1 MLTKSQNFFPAEKH
15 VTLANGLRV
24 HLLPRPDFHQVV
36 GMVTV
41 DYGARDR
48 LFMNHGQLVSQPA
61 GVAHFVEHR
70 LFAQPDYDAF
80 SRLSELGANANAFTT
95 QTRTSYYVSTAVGNQ
110 AALQELLTF
119 TQEPYFDLETVQ
131 REQDIITQEIDMYE
145 DDINSRLYRLIL
157 TRLYPGDPLGQDIA
171 GTATSVHQI
180 TPEQLHLAFS
190 AFYQPDNM
198 DVVITGSFDEQE
210 MLALVKNSPAGQRA
224 ATKSVVKLIPELE
237 PVITTP
243 LEVSLNVVR
252 NKVVLGQRWEID
264 FNKLSRRDILRVTI
278 IGSLAID
285 LIFGE
290 FSPAYMDWY
299 NDGLIDDN
307 FSAEFDAERH
317 FAYLTIAAE
326 TADPELVIAE
336 VSKMLTDLP
345 AQVNQLKDSFHL
357 VKNDALSRL
366 INKLNQLEEIAI
378 RFEGQTFNEATLQDE
393 IAILQALTVNDMMTV
408 LTETTV
414 SSVASVIARSDM
426 SELC

>member
-1 MLTKSQNFFPAEKH
+1 
-15 VTLANGLRV
+15 
-24 HLLPRPDFHQVV
+24 
-36 GMVTV
+36 
-41 DYGARDR
+41 
-48 LFMNHGQLVSQPA
+48 
-61 GVAHFVEHR
+61 
-70 LFAQPDYDAF
+70 
-80 SRLSELGANANAFTT
+80 
-95 QTRTSYYVSTAVGNQ
+95 
-110 AALQELLTF
+110 
-119 TQEPYFDLETVQ
+119 
-131 REQDIITQEIDMYE
+131 
-145 DDINSRLYRLIL
+145 
-157 TRLYPGDPLGQDIA
+157 
-171 GTATSVHQI
+171 
-180 TPEQLHLAFS
+180 
-190 AFYQPDNM
+190 
-198 DVVITGSFDEQE
+198 
-210 MLALVKNSPAGQRA
+210 
-224 ATKSVVKLIPELE
+224 
-237 PVITTP
+237 
-243 LEVSLNVVR
+243 
-252 NKVVLGQRWEID
+252 
-264 FNKLSRRDILRVTI
+264 
-278 IGSLAID
+278 AID

-307 FSAEFDAERH
+307 FSAEFDAERN

-378 RFEGQTFNEATLQDE
+378 RFEGQTFDEATLQDE